1 MSLTIFSQAF
11 IATFAMLC
19 VVGPICMTVINTT
32 VIYGFRIGIFAGL
45 GVAAADTL
53 YVVGASLAISALESI
68 LQSKAVVVIGLLGGS
83 FLYYLAY
90 RFWVAKPSTN
100 TSTTVSGSK
109 LKSFVALFCLT
120 LTGPTTMITYSVV
133 FSSFLGNQNFNAL
146 SAIFGATLAIYL
158 FYFLVVAIVS
168 VVRAKMNDKVII
180 ILNKIATCIIVCLA
194 TKLIYEGIK
203 ALLK

>member
-45 GVAAADTL
+45 GVAVADTL

-100 TSTTVSGSK
+100 ASTTVSGNK

-158 FYFLVVAIVS
+158 FYFLFVLIVS
-168 VVRAKMNDKVII
+168 VVRTKMNDMSII
-180 ILNKIATCIIVCLA
+180 ILNKIATCIILCLS
-194 TKLIYEGIK
+194 TKIIYEGIK